1 MKAVRLSTT
10 VGGRLRIQQ
19 SLLWIEK
26 KNTTEKVI

>member
-26 KNTTEKVI
+26 KKPQQKK